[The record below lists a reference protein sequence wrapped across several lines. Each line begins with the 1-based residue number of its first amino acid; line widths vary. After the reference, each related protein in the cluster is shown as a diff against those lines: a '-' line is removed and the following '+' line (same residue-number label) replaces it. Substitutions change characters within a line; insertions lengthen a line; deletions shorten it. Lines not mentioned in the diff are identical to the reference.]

1 MSSVGINW
9 SKTFLS
15 YHGKV
20 TKVGGHGGNNF
31 VQATNY
37 PIRKIR
43 RAQCTLNLSVV
54 VVNNKKTKKT
64 AHGLFFKR
72 NTVQCSFLYPLAAKC
87 DYFHTQHFSRQ
98 LLSK

>member
-54 VVNNKKTKKT
+54 VVNNKKTKKLHMVYFLNAT
-64 AHGLFFKR
+64 
-72 NTVQCSFLYPLAAKC
+72 QCSAVFFIPLRLNVTI
-87 DYFHTQHFSRQ
+87 FTPNILVGNS
-98 LLSK
+98 